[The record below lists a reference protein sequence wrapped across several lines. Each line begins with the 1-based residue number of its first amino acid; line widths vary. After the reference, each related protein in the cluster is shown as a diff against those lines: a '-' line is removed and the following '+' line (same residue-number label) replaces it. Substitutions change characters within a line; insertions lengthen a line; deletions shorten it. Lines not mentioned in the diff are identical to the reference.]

1 MMNSKTISVI
11 IPIFNEEK
19 SIPILIDSL
28 SNVLKDVDHEIIAIN
43 DGSKDKSLDVLKE
56 IAGNN
61 QNLKILN
68 FRKNSGQTA
77 AINAGIQHAT
87 KDIFIFI
94 DSDLENDPNDIP
106 KLLNKLDEGF
116 DVVSGWR
123 KNRWKGEFI
132 TRKLPSKLA
141 NALISYVSNVKLHDY
156 GCTLKAYRKEVI
168 EDVILYGE
176 MHRFIPVYCKWQGGK
191 VSEVEVNYQPRQFGS
206 SNYGITRTFRVVLDL
221 VLIKFFDKYMNKPM
235 HFFGGAGLLSLLG
248 CIVSMMIA
256 IFFKVT
262 GQKDFV
268 QTPLPLISMMF
279 FILGILFILMGVIS
293 EMLMRTYYESQ
304 GKKSYSINEKV
315 NFAN

>member
-1 MMNSKTISVI
+1 MKINSISVI
-11 IPIFNEEK
+11 VPIYNEEK
-19 SIPILIDSL
+19 SIPILIDRL
-28 SNVLKDVDHEIIAIN
+28 ATILQDYDYEIIAVN
-43 DGSKDKSLDVLKE
+43 DGSKDNSFQIL
-56 IAGNN
+56 
-61 QNLKILN
+61 QNLAQHNSNLKLIN

-77 AINAGIQHAT
+77 AINAGIQHAS

-106 KLLNKLDEGF
+106 KLLQKLSEGY
-116 DVVSGWR
+116 DVISGWR
-123 KNRWKGEFI
+123 RNRWKGEFI

-141 NALISYVSNVKLHDY
+141 NSLISYVSGVKLHDY

-176 MHRFIPVYCKWQGGK
+176 MHRFIPIYCKWQGGK

-235 HFFGGAGLLSLLG
+235 HFFGGIGLFSLLG
-248 CIVSMMIA
+248 SFLCFGVA
-256 IFFKVT
+256 LFFKIT
-262 GQKDFV
+262 HQKDFV
-268 QTPLPLISMMF
+268 QSPLPLAGMMF
-279 FILGILFILMGVIS
+279 FILGILFILMGVIA

-304 GKKSYSINEKV
+304 GKKSYTIKEKIN
-315 NFAN
+315 F